1 MSLGPNDDCKIDIYR
16 DIIPIMKNFLDTID
30 RSILRLLQTD
40 ATLSVDDVSASVNL
54 SRNACWRRIKAME
67 QAGVISARVALVNPA
82 SVGVPLTVMVLI
94 RTNAHD
100 ADWMKQ
106 FQKTLNGFPE
116 VVGAYRMTGDLDYVL
131 RVRVADVPAYDAFY
145 KRLTSRISV
154 SDISASFVME
164 EIKETTAVPL

>member
-1 MSLGPNDDCKIDIYR
+1 MIHKIDE
-16 DIIPIMKNFLDTID
+16 ID
-30 RSILRLLQTD
+30 RAILRILQND
-40 ATLSVDDVSASVNL
+40 AALSVDDISAKVHL

-67 QAGVISARVALVNPA
+67 QSGVITARVALVDPA
-82 SVGVPLTVMVLI
+82 SVGVPLTAMVLI

-100 ADWMKQ
+100 AAWMKQ
-106 FQKTLNGFPE
+106 FQTTLRALPE

-145 KRLTSRISV
+145 KRLTSQISV

-164 EIKETTAVPL
+164 EIKDTTAVPL

>member
-1 MSLGPNDDCKIDIYR
+1 MMADMIDKIDR
-16 DIIPIMKNFLDTID
+16 TI
-30 RSILRLLQTD
+30 LNVLQKD
-40 ATLSVDDVSASVNL
+40 ASLSVDDVSAAVSL
-54 SRNACWRRIKAME
+54 SRNACWRRIKALE
-67 QAGVISARVALVNPA
+67 ERGVIKGRVALIDPA

-94 RTNAHD
+94 RTNKHD
-100 ADWMKQ
+100 EMWMKD
-106 FQKTLNGFPE
+106 FQSALQAFPE

>member
-1 MSLGPNDDCKIDIYR
+1 MEHNID
-16 DIIPIMKNFLDTID
+16 NID
-30 RSILRLLQTD
+30 RAILRIMQTD
-40 ATLSVDDVSASVNL
+40 ASLSVDEISAQVHL

-67 QAGVISARVALVNPA
+67 QAGTIMGRVALVDPA

-100 ADWMKQ
+100 GTWMKQ
-106 FQKTLNGFPE
+106 FQSTLQSFPE

-131 RVRVADVPAYDAFY
+131 RVRVADVPAYDTFY

>member
-1 MSLGPNDDCKIDIYR
+1 MPESIDI
-16 DIIPIMKNFLDTID
+16 ID
-30 RSILRLLQTD
+30 RAILRILQTD
-40 ATLSVDDVSASVNL
+40 TTKSVDEISAAVNL

-67 QAGVISARVALVNPA
+67 QSGVIKGRVALVDPA
-82 SVGVPLTVMVLI
+82 AVGVPLTAMVLI

-100 ADWMKQ
+100 AAWMKK
-106 FQKTLNGFPE
+106 FQATLQSFPE

-145 KRLTSRISV
+145 KRLTSQISV

>member
-1 MSLGPNDDCKIDIYR
+1 MTHN
-16 DIIPIMKNFLDTID
+16 LDSTD
-30 RSILRLLQTD
+30 RAILRLLQKD
-40 ATLSVDDVSASVNL
+40 STLSVDQISEQVHL

-67 QAGVISARVALVNPA
+67 SAGTITARVALVDPA
-82 SVGVPLTVMVLI
+82 AAGVPLTAIVLI

-100 ADWMKQ
+100 AAWMQQ
-106 FQKTLNGFPE
+106 FQTALHSFPE
-116 VVGAYRMTGDLDYVL
+116 IVGAYRMTGDLDYVL

>member
-1 MSLGPNDDCKIDIYR
+1 MAVSIDI
-16 DIIPIMKNFLDTID
+16 TD
-30 RSILRLLQTD
+30 RTILRILQDD
-40 ATLSVDDVSASVNL
+40 ASLSIDDISTSVNL
-54 SRNACWRRIKAME
+54 SRNACWRRIKVME
-67 QAGVISARVALVNPA
+67 QAGIIAARVALVDPS
-82 SVGVPLTVMVLI
+82 SVGVPLAAMVLI

-100 ADWMKQ
+100 TDWMKQ
-106 FQKTLNGFPE
+106 FQIALQSFPE
-116 VVGAYRMTGDLDYVL
+116 IVGAYRMTGDLDYVL

>member
-1 MSLGPNDDCKIDIYR
+1 MTTK
-16 DIIPIMKNFLDTID
+16 LDEID
-30 RSILRLLQTD
+30 RRILTLLQKD
-40 ATLSVDDVSASVNL
+40 ASLSVDDISATVHL
-54 SRNACWRRIKAME
+54 SRNACWRRIKALE
-67 QAGVISARVALVNPA
+67 QAGVITARVALLDPA
-82 SVGVPLTVMVLI
+82 KVGLPLMVMVLI

-100 ADWMKQ
+100 RNWMDQ
-106 FQKTLNGFPE
+106 FQTALRSLPE

-145 KRLTSRISV
+145 KRLIARISV

>member
-1 MSLGPNDDCKIDIYR
+1 MIPTMTENIDS
-16 DIIPIMKNFLDTID
+16 TD
-30 RSILRLLQTD
+30 RAILRLLQRD
-40 ATLSVDDVSASVNL
+40 ATMSVDDISDMVNL
-54 SRNACWRRIKAME
+54 SRNACWRRIKLME
-67 QAGVISARVALVNPA
+67 KAGIITGRVAIVDPA
-82 SVGVPLTVMVLI
+82 TVGAPLTAMVLI

-100 ADWMKQ
+100 ANWMAQ
-106 FQKTLNGFPE
+106 FQTALRNLPE

-131 RVRVADVPAYDAFY
+131 RVRVADVPAYDEFY

>member
-1 MSLGPNDDCKIDIYR
+1 MEHK
-16 DIIPIMKNFLDTID
+16 LDKTD
-30 RSILRLLQTD
+30 RTILRLLQKD
-40 ATLSVDDVSASVNL
+40 ASLSVDEVSNAVNL

-67 QAGVISARVALVNPA
+67 AAGVITARVALVDPA
-82 SVGVPLTVMVLI
+82 HVGVPLTVMVLI
-94 RTNAHD
+94 KTNAHD
-100 ADWMKQ
+100 GNWLKK
-106 FQKTLNGFPE
+106 FQATLHAFPE

>member
-1 MSLGPNDDCKIDIYR
+1 MTENIDD
-16 DIIPIMKNFLDTID
+16 ID
-30 RSILRLLQTD
+30 RKILSILQKD
-40 ATLSVDDVSASVNL
+40 ASLSVDDVSATVNL
-54 SRNACWRRIKAME
+54 SRNACWRRIKALE
-67 QAGVISARVALVNPA
+67 ERGVIRGRVALVDAA
-82 SVGVPLTVMVLI
+82 SVGVPLTAMVLI
-94 RTNAHD
+94 RTSKHD
-100 ADWMKQ
+100 DIWMKD
-106 FQKTLNGFPE
+106 FQSALQLFPE

>member
-1 MSLGPNDDCKIDIYR
+1 MRAMIDEI
-16 DIIPIMKNFLDTID
+16 DT
-30 RSILRLLQTD
+30 RILSLLQRD
-40 ATLSVDDVSASVNL
+40 ATLSVDQISEAVNL
-54 SRNACWRRIKAME
+54 SRNACWRRIKRME
-67 QAGVISARVALVNPA
+67 SEGVITARVALVDA
-82 SVGVPLTVMVLI
+82 SKVGAPLTAMVLI
-94 RTNAHD
+94 RTSAHD
-100 ADWMKQ
+100 ADWMDQ
-106 FQKTLNGFPE
+106 FQRTLRAMPE

>member
-1 MSLGPNDDCKIDIYR
+1 
-16 DIIPIMKNFLDTID
+16 MKHETDEID
-30 RSILRLLQTD
+30 RSILRLIQQD
-40 ATLSVDDVSASVNL
+40 ATLSVDQISEKVHL
-54 SRNACWRRIKAME
+54 SRNACWRRIKQLE
-67 QAGVISARVALVNPA
+67 TSGIITRRVALVDPA
-82 SVGVPLTVMVLI
+82 MVGCPLTAMVLI

-100 ADWMKQ
+100 ANWMRD
-106 FQKTLNGFPE
+106 FQTALSAMPE

-164 EIKETTAVPL
+164 DMKDTTAVPL